1 MKQKHNISVRT
12 LTTGAMLAALSIII
26 GIFCKNFLNFGNGLF
41 RITFENFPIVLSGI
55 LFGPLAGGIVGA
67 ASDILSYILS
77 TQSFAIS
84 PIVTLGASSVGIVA
98 GLFSRYVF
106 QHNNTNR
113 IVFSTLLAHLVGSVI
128 IKSIGLYAYYGSAT
142 LVRIPLYFV
151 IATLEATLICFLS
164 RHKAFCKLLQP
175 KDHNQ

>member
-1 MKQKHNISVRT
+1 MKQKQTISVQT
-12 LTTGAMLAALSIII
+12 LTTGAMLAALSIVI

-55 LFGPLAGGIVGA
+55 LFGPLVGGIVGA

-84 PIVTLGASSVGIVA
+84 PIVTLGAASVGIVA
-98 GLFSRYVF
+98 GLMSRRIC
-106 QHNNTNR
+106 QKNNTKR
-113 IVFSTLLAHLVGSVI
+113 IVISTLLAHLVGSVI

-142 LVRIPLYFV
+142 LVRLPLYFV
-151 IATLEATLICFLS
+151 IASLEAMLICFLS
-164 RHKAFCKLLQP
+164 RHKTFHKLLQS
-175 KDHNQ
+175 KEHEQ